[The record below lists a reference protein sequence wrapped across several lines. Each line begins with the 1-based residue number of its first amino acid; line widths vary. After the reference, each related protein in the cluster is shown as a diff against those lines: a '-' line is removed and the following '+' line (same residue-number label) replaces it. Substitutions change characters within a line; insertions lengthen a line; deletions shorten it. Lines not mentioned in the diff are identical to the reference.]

1 MSKRSSPK
9 RDELRAE
16 YDFASMQG
24 GVRGKYSRRYRA
36 SANLALLDPE
46 VAKAF
51 PSDTAVNEALRTV
64 LRATRAHRRA
74 RLPGD
79 PPTNAA
85 LTADPRRWADQL
97 RRQGMPAA
105 RAARG
110 RVWL

>member
-1 MSKRSSPK
+1 MRKRSSPK

-36 SANLALLDPE
+36 GANLALLDPE

-64 LRATRAHRRA
+64 LRATRVHGRA
-74 RLPGD
+74 RLPKGMQQ
-79 PPTNAA
+79 TSAA
-85 LTADPRRWADQL
+85 RSGPRR
-97 RRQGMPAA
+97 GA
-105 RAARG
+105 R
-110 RVWL
+110 